1 MAHGMADR
9 VRPVKDSFVKP
20 PCGSCGAPAFAS
32 IHAVQSAYP
41 SAHAYTPGT
50 PETITKRISFS
61 GGRPS
66 MSMPHGTLSPV
77 KVITFGN
84 APPLAVDSHYRSW
97 YA

>member
-1 MAHGMADR
+1 MARRDR
-9 VRPVKDSFVKP
+9 TLPAKARQ
-20 PCGSCGAPAFAS
+20 CGAPAFAS